1 MGLSHSG
8 RLFRLE
14 DGNLDS
20 YDPHSIERKWQQAW
34 EDAGAFVTPNPD
46 DPAAATTRKAYV
58 LEMLPYPSG
67 ELHMGHVLNYTL
79 GDVVSHVRRRSGHA
93 VLRPMGYDA
102 FGLPA
107 ENAAIREGGHPREVT
122 ERNIAAIREQI
133 RRMGWSI
140 DWTREVSTHEPEYY
154 RWTQWLFL
162 KLFEQGLAYRKAAPV
177 KWCPFDQTVLA
188 NEQVIDGRCERCGNE
203 VESRNLE
210 QWMFKITDFSDRLLD
225 DMAELD
231 WPDRVLTMQ
240 RNWIGRSEGAEVT
253 FRIEELAQDVPVFTT
268 RPDTLFGATFF
279 VLAPEHPLVER
290 LAELSPDGDALRTYA
305 RHAAAKKSEERAAG
319 EEKTGVFTGFYAV
332 NPVNDARIP
341 IWVADYV
348 LMDYGTGAI
357 MAVPAHDERDF
368 AFAGNFELPIVQVVA
383 PAEGEVEG
391 AAYVAHS
398 ENETLVNSGP
408 FTGLSSPEAKK
419 AIVAALEKRGLGA
432 PAVNY
437 RLRDWLL
444 SRQRYWGC
452 PIPMIHCGVCG
463 IVPVPEPELPVLL
476 PEIDDYLPKGRSPL
490 AAADDWVN
498 VTCPSCGGAATRET
512 DTMDTF
518 VDSSWYFLRYTTP
531 HDDGRPFER
540 EVVDYWLPVN
550 QYIGGIEHAILHLM
564 YARFFT
570 KALYDM
576 ELLGF
581 EEPFSRLFNQG
592 MIYRFGAKMS
602 KSKGNVV
609 SPDELVDRY
618 GADALR
624 LYILFMGPADQDKE
638 WQDTGVEGMWRFLT
652 RLWRVVGEVLDREL
666 PSEVPDTP
674 LTRKAHETIHKVT
687 DDIERRF
694 VFNTPVAAVMELVN
708 AISADPVDPAARFAA
723 ETAVSLIQPYAPH
736 AAEELWERLGRSQ
749 LWAEPWP
756 VADESLLVRDTI
768 ELVCQVNGKVRDR
781 IHVPAGL
788 PDEELIALARGSE
801 RVQAYLDGK
810 EPRAIVV
817 PDRLVNFVV

>member
-1 MGLSHSG
+1 
-8 RLFRLE
+8 
-14 DGNLDS
+14 LDS

-34 EDAGAFVTPNPD
+34 DEARAFVTPNPD
-46 DPAAATTRKAYV
+46 DPAHATARKAYV

-79 GDVVSHVRRRSGHA
+79 GDVVSHFRRRSGDS

-210 QWMFKITDFSDRLLD
+210 QWMFKITDFSDRLLE

-253 FRIEELAQDVPVFTT
+253 FRVEELDEDVPVFTT

-290 LAELSPDGDALRTYA
+290 FAEISPDAEALRTYA

-332 NPVNDARIP
+332 NPVNDAPIP

-368 AFAGNFELPIVQVVA
+368 AFAEKFGLPIVQVVA
-383 PAEGEVEG
+383 PAEGEVEEG
-391 AAYVAHS
+391 VAYVAHS
-398 ENETLVNSGP
+398 QDEVLVNSGP
-408 FTGLSSPEAKK
+408 YSGLSSPDAKK
-419 AIVAALEKRGLGA
+419 AIVAALAERDLGHA
-432 PAVNY
+432 AVNY

-452 PIPMIHCGVCG
+452 PIPMIHCGTCG
-463 IVPVPEPELPVLL
+463 IVPVAESELPVLL

-490 AAADDWVN
+490 AAAEDWVN
-498 VTCPSCGGAATRET
+498 VTCPSCGGPATRET

-531 HDDGRPFER
+531 HDDVGPFER

-570 KALYDM
+570 KALHDM
-576 ELLGF
+576 GLLGF
-581 EEPFSRLFNQG
+581 NEPFARLFNQG

-609 SPDELVDRY
+609 PPDELVDRY

-652 RLWRVVGEVLDREL
+652 RLWRVVGEALDRPAAAE
-666 PSEVPDTP
+666 TP
-674 LTRKAHETIHKVT
+674 VTALTRKAHETIHKVT
-687 DDIERRF
+687 DDIDRRF

-708 AISADPVDPAARFAA
+708 AISADPSDPAARFAA

-736 AAEELWERLGRSQ
+736 AAEELWERLGYSE

-756 VADESLLVRDTI
+756 VADESLLMRDTI

-781 IHVPAGL
+781 LQVPAGL
-788 PDEELIALARGSE
+788 PDEELIALARRSE
-801 RVQAYLDGK
+801 RVQAHLDGR

-817 PDRLVNFVV
+817 PDKLVNFVV

>member
-1 MGLSHSG
+1 
-8 RLFRLE
+8 
-14 DGNLDS
+14 LDS
-20 YDPHSIERKWQQAW
+20 YDPQSIERKWQRAW
-34 EDAGAFVTPNPD
+34 DEAGAFVTPNPD
-46 DPAAATTRKAYV
+46 DPTDTTARKAYV

-79 GDVVSHVRRRSGHA
+79 GDVVSHFRRRNGYS

-107 ENAAIREGGHPREVT
+107 ENAAIREGRHPREVT

-162 KLFEQGLAYRKAAPV
+162 KLFEQGLAYRKEAPV

-203 VESRNLE
+203 VESRSLE
-210 QWMFKITDFSDRLLD
+210 QWMFKITDYSDRLLE

-231 WPDRVLTMQ
+231 WPERVLTMQ
-240 RNWIGRSEGAEVT
+240 RNWIGRSHGAEVT
-253 FRIEELAQDVPVFTT
+253 FKVEALGEDVPVFTT

-290 LAELSPDGDALRTYA
+290 LAELSPDAEALRTYA

-319 EEKTGVFTGFYAV
+319 EEKTGVFTGFYAI

-368 AFAGNFELPIVQVVA
+368 EFAEKFDLPVVQVVA
-383 PAEGEVEG
+383 PADGEVEEG
-391 AAYVAHS
+391 AVYVEHS
-398 ENETLVNSGP
+398 ANEVLVNSGP
-408 FTGLSSPEAKK
+408 YDGLSSPEAKK
-419 AIVAALEKRGLGA
+419 AIVAALEERGLGHA
-432 PAVNY
+432 AVNY

-452 PIPMIHCGVCG
+452 PIPMIHCAECGV
-463 IVPVPEPELPVLL
+463 VPVPESELPVLL
-476 PEIDDYLPKGRSPL
+476 PEVADYVPKGRSPL
-490 AAADDWVN
+490 AAAEEWVN
-498 VTCPSCGGAATRET
+498 VACPACGGPATRET

-531 HDDGRPFER
+531 HDGEGPFER
-540 EVVDYWLPVN
+540 SIVDYWLPVN

-570 KALYDM
+570 KALFDM
-576 ELLGF
+576 DLVGF
-581 EEPFSRLFNQG
+581 NEPFARLFNQG

-609 SPDELVDRY
+609 PPDELIERH
-618 GADALR
+618 GADSLR

-652 RLWRVVGEVLDREL
+652 RLWRVVGEVLDREA
-666 PSEVPDTP
+666 PAEVPVTA

-708 AISADPVDPAARFAA
+708 AISADPGDPAARFAA
-723 ETAVSLIQPYAPH
+723 KTAVSLIQPYAPH
-736 AAEELWERLGRSQ
+736 AAEELWERLGHSR
-749 LWAEPWP
+749 LWTEPWP
-756 VADESLLVRDTI
+756 VADESLLVHDTI

-781 IHVPAGL
+781 LRVPAGL
-788 PDEELIALARGSE
+788 PDEQLIALARASE
-801 RVQAYLDGK
+801 RVQAYLNGV

-817 PDRLVNFVV
+817 PDKLVNFVV

>member
-1 MGLSHSG
+1 M
-8 RLFRLE
+8 E
-14 DGNLDS
+14 S
-20 YDPHSIERKWQQAW
+20 YDPRSIERKWQQAW
-34 EDAGAFVTPNPD
+34 DEAGAFVTSNPE
-46 DPAAATTRKAYV
+46 DPAHAEGRKAYV

-79 GDVVSHVRRRSGHA
+79 GDVVSHFRRRHGDS

-162 KLFEQGLAYRKAAPV
+162 KLFERGLAYRKAAPV
-177 KWCPFDQTVLA
+177 KWCPNDQTVLA
-188 NEQVIDGRCERCGNE
+188 NEQVIDGHCERCGWE

-210 QWMFKITDFSDRLLD
+210 QWLFKITDFSDRLLD
-225 DMAELD
+225 DMSELD

-253 FRIEELAQDVPVFTT
+253 FRVEELDEDVPVFTT

-290 LAELSPDGDALRTYA
+290 FAELSEDGDGLRTYA

-319 EEKTGVFTGFYAV
+319 EEKTGVFTGFYAI

-368 AFAGNFELPIVQVVA
+368 AFAERFELPIVQVVA
-383 PAEGEVEG
+383 PAGGEVEEG
-391 AAYVAHS
+391 VAYVSHS
-398 ENETLVNSGP
+398 ENEVLVNSGP
-408 FTGLSSPEAKK
+408 YSGLSSPEAKK
-419 AIVAALEKRGLGA
+419 AIVAALAARGLGHA
-432 PAVNY
+432 AVNY

-452 PIPMIHCGVCG
+452 PIPVIHCGACG
-463 IVPVPEPELPVLL
+463 IVPVPEADLPVIL
-476 PEIDDYLPKGRSPL
+476 PEVDDYLPKGLSPL
-490 AAADDWVN
+490 AAAEDWVN
-498 VTCPSCGGAATRET
+498 VTCPSCGGAARRET

-531 HDDGRPFER
+531 HDSTGPFER
-540 EVVDYWLPVN
+540 EIVDYWLPVN

-576 ELLGF
+576 GLLGF
-581 EEPFSRLFNQG
+581 NEPFARLFNQG
-592 MIYRFGAKMS
+592 MIYRFGHKMS

-618 GADALR
+618 GADSLR

-638 WQDTGVEGMWRFLT
+638 WQDKGVEGMWRFLT
-652 RLWRVVGEVLDREL
+652 RLWRVVGESLERE
-666 PSEVPDTP
+666 PPAEVPVTP
-674 LTRKAHETIHKVT
+674 LARKAHETIHKVS

-708 AISADPVDPAARFAA
+708 AISADPDDPAARFAV

-736 AAEELWERLGRSQ
+736 AAEELWSRLGHSR

-768 ELVCQVNGKVRDR
+768 ELVLQVNGKVRDR
-781 IHVPAGL
+781 VQVAVGL
-788 PDEELIALARGSE
+788 PEDELIALARASD
-801 RVQAYLDGK
+801 RVQAHLDGK

-817 PDRLVNFVV
+817 PDKLVNLVV